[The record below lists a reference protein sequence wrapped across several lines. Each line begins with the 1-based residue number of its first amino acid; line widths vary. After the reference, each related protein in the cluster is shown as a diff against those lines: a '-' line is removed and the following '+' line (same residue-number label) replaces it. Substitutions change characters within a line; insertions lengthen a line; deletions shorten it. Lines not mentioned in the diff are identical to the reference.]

1 MSDGERT
8 FDDRLEALAQ
18 SLAAA
23 SDIASVMAVRA
34 EIMALMGAADDGPSR
49 KLRSR
54 ARELR
59 RHAELIVGEKL
70 IEMRAR
76 GLRRTEGGD
85 QKKDSRPSLADLGL
99 RHARSE
105 RWQARAR
112 ARRRA

>member
-1 MSDGERT
+1 MP
-8 FDDRLEALAQ
+8 A
-18 SLAAA
+18 
-23 SDIASVMAVRA
+23 VMAVRA
-34 EIMALMGAADDGPSR
+34 EIVALMGAAGDGPSR

-59 RHAELIVGEKL
+59 RHAELIVGAML

-85 QKKDSRPSLADLGL
+85 QKKDSRPTLADLGL
-99 RHARSE
+99 RHASSE